1 MELNGF
7 KALFKGLGS
16 QKNEIFS
23 GLLLEP
29 VFCATLKKILVLQR
43 LVFVVLWGG
52 WNTLLLCCRKI
63 QISSQKCLTGGK

>member
-7 KALFKGLGS
+7 KAPSKGLERH
-16 QKNEIFS
+16 KNEIFS
-23 GLLLEP
+23 GLLREP
-29 VFCATLKKILVLQR
+29 VFCATQKKILVRQG

-63 QISSQKCLTGGK
+63 QISS